1 MNIVVKS
8 AIINKRCSSLWL
20 YDNMFTSQGIRILAD
35 NIGNNN
41 TLQELF
47 LDGNQ
52 ILDIGVHYLSLIL
65 NHSTLTS
72 LSLSENNITDQGAE
86 YLAEILKTNRTL
98 RRLWLYH
105 NQIGDH
111 GMKMFANILTKHN
124 TTLEWL
130 DLRSNKLIT
139 DVSVDALIL
148 MIESNH
154 SLKKFWM
161 EYCNLSYECKAK
173 LRQLAKSKTNFELG
187 A

>member
-1 MNIVVKS
+1 MNIVIES

-20 YDNMFTSQGIRILAD
+20 YDNMFTSRGARILAD

-65 NHSTLTS
+65 NHSTLIS

-111 GMKMFANILTKHN
+111 GMKMFANILTKYN